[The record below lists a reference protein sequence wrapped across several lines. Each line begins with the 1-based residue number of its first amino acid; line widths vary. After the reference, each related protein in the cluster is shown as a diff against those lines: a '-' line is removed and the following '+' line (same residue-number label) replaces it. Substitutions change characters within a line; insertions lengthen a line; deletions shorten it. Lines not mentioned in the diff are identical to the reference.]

1 MEMIPDLDR
10 YWAKAK
16 LACAGASDWHPFGYH
31 SLDSAAVAAALID
44 RSRPIRRAFGSAL
57 DIYSVDDTAR
67 LPAWALLVVALH
79 DLGKL
84 RNLGRN
90 GLCSKRFPCLD
101 MKVGVSRY
109 Q

>member
-44 RSRPIRRAFGSAL
+44 RSRPIRRAFGSASSTP
-57 DIYSVDDTAR
+57 SVDNTAR
-67 LPAWALLVVALH
+67 LRAWVPLFVGLH
-79 DLGKL
+79 DFVSISVAA
-84 RNLGRN
+84 N
-90 GLCSKRFPCLD
+90 GPRAAPDQSTAT
-101 MKVGVSRY
+101 
-109 Q
+109 